1 MPREHQETVQ
11 YLTGLL
17 DSVLGQE
24 RPDLPWETAKSA
36 AALCARGESTDLD
49 GAAALLRGLDD
60 REIGGVLAALT
71 LRFHLIN
78 KAEQLTIARI
88 NRERERSA
96 DKDKPRVESIAEAIH
111 RLKASGRSL
120 EDVLE
125 LLKKLDIQPTLTA
138 HPTEARRR
146 TVLRKQQQIIEHI
159 NTLQQTNPTPNE
171 RGDAQ
176 AKLERMILVLMGTDD
191 VRTERLKVLEE
202 VRNGLYFLAGSI
214 WDTVPVLYADIRAA
228 LLEAYGS
235 CPDELPIVLRYRSWI
250 GGDRDGNPSVTSQV
264 TRQTLAMMRDEAVR
278 LHSASLWELRDYLS
292 LSSRRVAIPDELR
305 ASIEE
310 DLTAFPGLLDG
321 DTLRHL
327 SHEPFRVKIQAMLA
341 RLATVLTENPRYDT
355 NRYIADLQLLSR
367 SLATAGL
374 GRLAHEGQLHN
385 LLVRARTFGF
395 HLASLDVRQHSARH
409 EQAVDELFKTALVHD
424 EYASLGEPERIKL
437 LQRELLHPR
446 PLANLD
452 TELSEL
458 ARDAL
463 DTFSVCRE
471 AKQRDPLSIGS
482 VVVSMTHEVSDLLET
497 LVLMKEAGLYRSSRE
512 GVSSDVDLVPLFETI
527 RDLKRSPELMRLLLT
542 STAYTPQLR
551 ARGMFQEMM
560 LGYSDSNKDGGYLM
574 ANWSLH
580 AGQAALAQVCKEHG
594 VDFRFF
600 HGRGGTVGRGGG
612 RANRA
617 ILATPSVARSPRL
630 RMTEQGEV
638 ISFRYALP
646 AIARRHLE
654 QIIGAMLL
662 ASPSGVSQTPAE
674 HGAEPELAHNE
685 LLARLS
691 QRSME
696 RYREL
701 VDHPGFWEWYTAS
714 TPIEHISHLPIASR
728 PVSRAGGVSGIDNLR
743 AIPWVFAW
751 TQIRGNIPGWFG
763 IGTAISEACNKSG
776 ETQLQ
781 ALFNEW
787 PFFRS
792 LIENAELELARVRPE
807 ILSLYA
813 RQSGNQEAV
822 SRMILDELDLSIA
835 SILRITQTEQLMSKR
850 EVIARTIRDRNPHA
864 DVIHLLQLELMQRA
878 RDAGKVD
885 ESLRRL
891 LFLSINGVAAAMQS
905 TG

>member
-24 RPDLPWETAKSA
+24 RPDLPWGTAQHA
-36 AALCARGESTDLD
+36 AALCARDESEGLD
-49 GAAALLRGLDD
+49 DAAASLKELDD

-120 EDVLE
+120 DDVLE
-125 LLKKLDIQPTLTA
+125 LLTKLDIQPTLTA

-214 WDTVPVLYADIRAA
+214 WDTVPVLYADIQTA
-228 LLEAYGS
+228 LLDAYGT
-235 CPDELPIVLRYRSWI
+235 CPNELPIVLRYRSWI
-250 GGDRDGNPSVTSQV
+250 GGDRDGNPSVTSQI
-264 TRQTLAMMRDEAVR
+264 TRQTLAMMRHEAVR
-278 LHSASLWELRDYLS
+278 LHTAALWELRDYLS
-292 LSSRRVAIPDELR
+292 LSSRRVTIPDELR

-341 RLATVLTENPRYDT
+341 RMATVLTDTPRYDT
-355 NRYIADLQLLSR
+355 DRYIQDLHLLSR
-367 SLATAGL
+367 SLASAGL
-374 GRLAHEGQLHN
+374 GRLAHEGQLNN
-385 LLVRARTFGF
+385 LLLRARTFGF

-409 EQAVDELFKTALVHD
+409 EQAIDELFKSASVHD
-424 EYASLGEPERIKL
+424 EYASLNESDRINL
-437 LQRELLHPR
+437 LQRELMHPR

-452 TELSEL
+452 TELSEI

-463 DTFSVCRE
+463 DTFAVCRE

-527 RDLKRSPELMRLLLT
+527 LDLKRSPELMQLLFT
-542 STAYTPQLR
+542 SSAYEPQLR

-580 AGQAALAQVCKEHG
+580 AGQAALAEVCKEHG

-617 ILATPSVARSPRL
+617 ILATPSIARSPRL

-662 ASPSGVSQTPAE
+662 ASPSGPTQTPAE
-674 HGAEPELAHNE
+674 HGAEPDRAHND
-685 LLARLS
+685 LLAGLS

-701 VDHPGFWEWYTAS
+701 VEHQGFWEWYTAS

-763 IGTAISEACNKSG
+763 IGTAISEACAAGG
-776 ETQLQ
+776 EAQLQ
-781 ALFNEW
+781 RLFSDW

-792 LIENAELELARVRPE
+792 LIENAELELARVRPA
-807 ILSLYA
+807 ILNLYA
-813 RQSGNQEAV
+813 KQSGNQEAV
-822 SRMILDELDLSIA
+822 SRMILDELDLSID
-835 SILRITQTEQLMSKR
+835 SVLRITQTEKLMSKR

-878 RDAGKVD
+878 RDAGQVD
-885 ESLRRL
+885 ERLRRL
-891 LFLSINGVAAAMQS
+891 LFLSINGIAAAMQS